1 MLNTFSGPQDS
12 LFEEEVGMPRPRASM
27 NLADMISMTSVNAGT
42 MNQTCQYNT
51 KTFETLNSQ
60 DSLLGA
66 SFNSN
71 MSKRMAEA
79 MKKHTSLQFKWLKQI
94 ERIN

>member
-12 LFEEEVGMPRPRASM
+12 LFEEEVGTKPRASM
-27 NLADMISMTSVNAGT
+27 NLADMVSMTSVNGGT

-66 SFNSN
+66 SFTSN
-71 MSKRMAEA
+71 YSKRIAEA